1 MTNRKRKLL
10 TVILFPALLWL
21 LIALLKP
28 LATEGW
34 LGPVLAHNLEDRLDA
49 GSLQRLIP
57 DQR

>member
-1 MTNRKRKLL
+1 MTNRERWLL
-10 TVILFPALLWL
+10 TVILFPALLCL

-28 LATEGW
+28 LATGGW
-34 LGPVLAHNLEDRLDA
+34 LGPVLAQNLENRLDA